1 MDMNGSQRIEASP
14 AAVWAALNDPQ
25 VLKQCIPGCE
35 SIEKTSDT
43 QMEAVVVLRVGPVK
57 ASFKGAVT
65 LSDIVPEQGYTITGE
80 GSGGLAGY
88 AKGSAKVRL
97 EPEGDA
103 TLLHYE
109 VKADVGGKLA
119 QLGAR
124 LIDATSKKLAG
135 EFFTNFGAVVAPP
148 PAAEPAP
155 AEATP
160 DPDAAAPA
168 EGTETSGK
176 GWLGGLFG
184 KATAGALVAGFLLV
198 PPCCLN
204 GTHAHAAG
212 EFAFPICHG
221 AR

>member
-1 MDMNGSQRIEASP
+1 MSGSQRIEASP
-14 AAVWAALNDPQ
+14 AAVWAALNDPE

-35 SIEKTSDT
+35 SIAKTSDT

-97 EPEGDA
+97 EPQDDA

-109 VKADVGGKLA
+109 VSADVGGKLA

-124 LIDATSKKLAG
+124 LIDATAKKLAG
-135 EFFTNFGAVVAPP
+135 EFFTNFGATVAPP
-148 PAAEPAP
+148 AAAEPGP
-155 AEATP
+155 EPEA
-160 DPDAAAPA
+160 DAPA
-168 EGTETSGK
+168 EGGEKAAK

-212 EFAFPICHG
+212 DFAFPICHG
-221 AR
+221 KG

>member
-135 EFFTNFGAVVAPP
+135 EFFTSFGAVVAPP
-148 PAAEPAP
+148 PEAPAAEV
-155 AEATP
+155 EAQV
-160 DPDAAAPA
+160 PA
-168 EGTETSGK
+168 EGAEKTGK
-176 GWLGGLFG
+176 GWLGGIFG
-184 KATAGALVAGFLLV
+184 KATAGALVAGALLV
-198 PPCCLN
+198 PPCCLS
-204 GTHAHAAG
+204 GTHTHGAG
-212 EFAFPICHG
+212 LSAFPICFG

>member
-1 MDMNGSQRIEASP
+1 MDMSGSQRIEASP
-14 AAVWAALNDPQ
+14 AAVWAALNDPE

-35 SIEKTSDT
+35 SIAKTSDT

-97 EPEGDA
+97 EPQDDA

-124 LIDATSKKLAG
+124 LIDATAKKLAG

-148 PAAEPAP
+148 PAAAEAP
-155 AEATP
+155 AESGEEAE
-160 DPDAAAPA
+160 AAPA
-168 EGTETSGK
+168 TGTEKAGK

-221 AR
+221 KG

>member
-14 AAVWAALNDPQ
+14 AAVWAALNDPE

-35 SIEKTSDT
+35 SIAKTSDT

-65 LSDIVPEQGYTITGE
+65 LSDIVPDQGYTISGE

-88 AKGSAKVRL
+88 AKGSAKVHL
-97 EPEGDA
+97 MPEGTA
-103 TLLHYE
+103 TLLYYE
-109 VKADVGGKLA
+109 VSADVGGKLA

-124 LIDATSKKLAG
+124 LIDATAKKLAG
-135 EFFTNFGAVVAPP
+135 EFFTNFGAIVAPP
-148 PAAEPAP
+148 PAAAPEP
-155 AEATP
+155 E
-160 DPDAAAPA
+160 PDAAAPA
-168 EGTETSGK
+168 EGTEKAGK

-184 KATAGALVAGFLLV
+184 KATAGALVAGVLLV

-212 EFAFPICHG
+212 QTAFPMCFG